1 VHADSPWLGIF
12 FSGFFNPPQLA
23 SAFCREA
30 QQQIRHAAP
39 QCRALAAF
47 APRDQSLEAPMPR
60 LHARSRKFYA
70 GFRFARF
77 GRCASSGKTAATTGR
92 RLR

>member
-1 VHADSPWLGIF
+1 M
-12 FSGFFNPPQLA
+12 
-23 SAFCREA
+23 
-30 QQQIRHAAP
+30 QIRLGLEFLSPIFHARCNLLRLSASKHSNKSVMQRGNARVP
-39 QCRALAAF
+39 AAF

-70 GFRFARF
+70 RFRFARF